1 VAVVKPEEL
10 LGLLLR
16 EKGLNIALAESC
28 TGGLIASRIT
38 DIPGSSEYFEA
49 GVVVYSNQAK
59 QRFLSVPEQSIQAYG
74 AVSKEVAAK
83 MAEGVRQATGTDIG
97 LSVTGI
103 AGPGGGSPEKPVG
116 TVYLGLSAKEGTLVR
131 KFQFTG
137 TRTEIKEQT
146 ATEALK
152 FVMALLEGRVA

>member
-74 AVSKEVAAK
+74 AVSKEVAEK